1 MPNDAQYYGIKS
13 SQYNPTPAGRPT
25 VVVVRY
31 EGKATLT
38 GYGTT
43 GRKYRFPP
51 GVEVAVDIR
60 DRASF
65 RNAPNLREVRF
76 A

>member
-1 MPNDAQYYGIKS
+1 MSDCGNKTTMQ
-13 SQYNPTPAGRPT
+13 PT

-38 GYGTT
+38 GYGRT
-43 GRKYRFPP
+43 GKKYRFPP

-65 RNAPNLREVRF
+65 RDAPNLREVRL